1 MIFPFRLCAT
11 AIFSLS
17 VAACQT
23 TAEAPVAFDAK
34 AAAFIHQQGNARI
47 DGHAFYRAE
56 SGRVIFAAGEHVWL
70 VPVTPYS
77 AARFAQL
84 YGDGKYARAQFFPAA
99 SNDPDYAKYTRST
112 KAESN
117 GRFSFERVAPGD
129 YFVSTSV
136 TWRPEGA
143 MLQSGGAIY
152 ERVTVTGKEQEPIK
166 VIVSGK

>member
-1 MIFPFRLCAT
+1 MIFINLLRTCTIAT
-11 AIFSLS
+11 AL
-17 VAACQT
+17 AGCQT
-23 TAEAPVAFDAK
+23 TAEAPVRFDAT

-56 SGRVIFAAGEHVWL
+56 TGRVIFAAGEHVWL
-70 VPVTPYS
+70 VPVTAYS
-77 AARFAQL
+77 QARFAQL
-84 YGDGKYARAQFFPAA
+84 YGNSKYARAQFFPAA

-117 GRFSFERVAPGD
+117 GRFSFERVAPGE

-136 TWRPEGA
+136 TWTPEGSV
-143 MLQSGGAIY
+143 LQSGGAIY
-152 ERVTVTGKEQEPIK
+152 ERVTVTGKEQGPIK